1 MKSAGQKLKEIRQD
15 KDMTQTQIAKEL
27 NTTTQQISKYELNN
41 QDMTTQVLKKWCNY
55 LNVSADYILDIP
67 KGMYDPR

>member
-1 MKSAGQKLKEIRQD
+1 MKSACQKLKEIRQD